1 LEVVLHDSMRPVG
14 PSELRFLNRHDESDG
29 PAKTSPN
36 VNSIELHPLGPL
48 ENCYRWAGETDV
60 LKAIEAVVRNYA
72 IDRERIVL
80 CGMSMGASGTWHL
93 GPKHPDRFVAL
104 GPYCRYVDTQ
114 DFVQTPLA
122 NFVKIGPLPA
132 HQEKALHML
141 DSVGYAANACV
152 IPAVETWTSDVRSSC
167 PELPRLERGTFA
179 LPTASDAILLVTP
192 KPCGSPRRTRSG
204 QSQQRT
210 PFQHSGVNRDNWIAG
225 VPVPACWQAT
235 TASSFART

>member
-1 LEVVLHDSMRPVG
+1 V
-14 PSELRFLNRHDESDG
+14 
-29 PAKTSPN
+29 
-36 VNSIELHPLGPL
+36 HPLDPL

-60 LKAIEAVVRNYA
+60 LEAIEAVVRNYA

-179 LPTASDAILLVTP
+179 LPTASDASVIVTP
-192 KPCGSPRRTRSG
+192 TQSAVILGGLDPAKASKGRRSNIPASIAITGSRGCRFRHVGKRR
-204 QSQQRT
+204 
-210 PFQHSGVNRDNWIAG
+210 QHR
-225 VPVPACWQAT
+225 
-235 TASSFART
+235 ASPEPEPS